1 MEAHLVRLNQDLV
14 LDITQDCTS
23 QDSRTFKLQ
32 KGEFKLCEA
41 WPIKNCSKSNST
53 KFKSGSSPR
62 KRLRFQSNTYKSYHT
77 KHWKVNNT
85 TIWWSMKTNETNH
98 LKVKTWGG
106 FDLAIVKVNKS
117 TKKNWSLQKI

>member
-14 LDITQDCTS
+14 LDITQDRTS

-62 KRLRFQSNTYKSYHT
+62 KRLRFQSNTYKY
-77 KHWKVNNT
+77 KRKILT
-85 TIWWSMKTNETNH
+85 TFSRI
-98 LKVKTWGG
+98 LKDLWVTPMRSWGSVT
-106 FDLAIVKVNKS
+106 F
-117 TKKNWSLQKI
+117 